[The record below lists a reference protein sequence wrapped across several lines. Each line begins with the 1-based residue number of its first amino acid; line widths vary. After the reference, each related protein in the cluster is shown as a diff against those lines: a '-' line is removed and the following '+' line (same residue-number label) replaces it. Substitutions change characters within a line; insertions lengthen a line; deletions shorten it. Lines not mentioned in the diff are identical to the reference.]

1 LAFLTGYRKYLFAH
15 ALEEFLQQQHRQ
27 RPQIDDPDGTLHTG
41 MISAL
46 NPAMAEFKTVKKGQ
60 TRQLPLSAEPKDWL
74 RR

>member
-1 LAFLTGYRKYLFAH
+1 
-15 ALEEFLQQQHRQ
+15 
-27 RPQIDDPDGTLHTG
+27 

-46 NPAMAEFKTVKKGQ
+46 NHAMAEFKTVKKGQ